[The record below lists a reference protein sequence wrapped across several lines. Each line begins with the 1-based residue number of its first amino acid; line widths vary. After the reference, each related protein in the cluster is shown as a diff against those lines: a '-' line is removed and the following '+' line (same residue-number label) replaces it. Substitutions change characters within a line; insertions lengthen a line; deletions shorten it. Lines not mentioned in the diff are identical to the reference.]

1 MLCFD
6 IGANIGSWTIAN
18 KNKYDKIISI
28 EPAPIVYEKLL
39 INTNGL
45 KNCTCLNYAV
55 SNNNNEDVTF
65 YFSNIDVLSSLNMD
79 WFSNKSRFYN
89 IPHTPII
96 CKSITL
102 DKLIE
107 EYGTPDL
114 IKIDVEGGEHLVL
127 LSLSK
132 KTPLICFEWA
142 SEMNDIT
149 FNCLDHLEKL
159 GYNEFFVQY
168 KDEYTFIPLIYK
180 TLNEVRDE
188 LSKTVHKLDWGMVWA
203 R

>member
-89 IPHTPII
+89 IPNTPII

-149 FNCLDHLEKL
+149 FNCLDHLQTL

-188 LSKTVHKLDWGMVWA
+188 LSNTVHKLDWGMVWA

>member
-89 IPHTPII
+89 IPNTPII

-149 FNCLDHLEKL
+149 FNCLDHLQTL

>member
-1 MLCFD
+1 MFCFD

-18 KNKYDKIISI
+18 KDKYDKIISI
-28 EPAPIVYEKLL
+28 EPAPIIYEKLI

-65 YFSNIDVLSSLNMD
+65 YFSNIDVLSSLNSD

-89 IPHTPII
+89 IPYTPII

-114 IKIDVEGGEHLVL
+114 IKIDVEGGEYLVL

-149 FNCLDHLEKL
+149 YNCLDHLQTL

-180 TLNEVRDE
+180 TLNEVKDE

-203 R
+203 K

>member
-1 MLCFD
+1 
-6 IGANIGSWTIAN
+6 
-18 KNKYDKIISI
+18 
-28 EPAPIVYEKLL
+28 
-39 INTNGL
+39 
-45 KNCTCLNYAV
+45 
-55 SNNNNEDVTF
+55 
-65 YFSNIDVLSSLNMD
+65 MD

-89 IPHTPII
+89 IPNTPII

-149 FNCLDHLEKL
+149 FNCLDHLQTL